1 MAKIRIGFG
10 TELNIGSELSGIGT
24 DNPTNTKQVLG
35 NIHASNAKAIGVST
49 LATYQGFLDKEAR
62 FGKSVIDINSQA
74 GTLGE
79 IVIDGEVT
87 VSSGSSL
94 CSGVD
99 ELTLTDSFSVPTGN
113 TDSRIHCHT
122 AGSMRFNEDLGTLEF
137 YTGDEWRTVNSIKDT
152 GNRGRAVFGGGWTG
166 DNVALS
172 QISYVNIM
180 ALGNAVNFGDL
191 VGNARSG
198 AAPVSSSIRGLFMG
212 GGSPT
217 RRNDIDYITI
227 ASEGDGIDFGNLTE
241 SIGFMG
247 GASSSTRGLRMG
259 GTTPS
264 KVNTIDYVEMATLGD
279 ALDFGDLTEAPS
291 ASGGLSSPTRGF
303 RIGGSTP
310 TFTSTIDVVTIASK
324 GNAIKF
330 GDMTTLKDN
339 CRGNVQSQTRG
350 IIAAG
355 RPSPGNG
362 FSFVEFITMTS
373 EGDATMFGDL
383 TRAHS
388 GPAGAS
394 NQVRG
399 LFYGG
404 GNSTPYTNV
413 IDYITIATTG
423 DGIDFGDA
431 TQTTN
436 NAAGLSDSHGG
447 LGGY

>member
-1 MAKIRIGFG
+1 
-10 TELNIGSELSGIGT
+10 
-24 DNPTNTKQVLG
+24 
-35 NIHASNAKAIGVST
+35 
-49 LATYQGFLDKEAR
+49 
-62 FGKSVIDINSQA
+62 
-74 GTLGE
+74 
-79 IVIDGEVT
+79 
-87 VSSGSSL
+87 
-94 CSGVD
+94 
-99 ELTLTDSFSVPTGN
+99 
-113 TDSRIHCHT
+113 
-122 AGSMRFNEDLGTLEF
+122 
-137 YTGDEWRTVNSIKDT
+137 
-152 GNRGRAVFGGGWTG
+152 
-166 DNVALS
+166 
-172 QISYVNIM
+172 
-180 ALGNAVNFGDL
+180 
-191 VGNARSG
+191 
-198 AAPVSSSIRGLFMG
+198 
-212 GGSPT
+212 
-217 RRNDIDYITI
+217 
-227 ASEGDGIDFGNLTE
+227 
-241 SIGFMG
+241 
-247 GASSSTRGLRMG
+247 MG

-291 ASGGLSSPTRGF
+291 ACGGLSSPTRGF

-404 GNSTPYTNV
+404 GISTPYTNV

-447 LGGY
+447 LGGI